1 MTLHAADRRSLVDT
15 VVDQLREQ
23 LAAGTWQV
31 GMRIPTEHELADLLG
46 VGRNTVRE
54 AVRVLAHAGQLES
67 RQGQGT
73 YVISRADPAAV
84 LRGMRRAGTRDVLEL
99 RVALEAEGARLAA
112 VRRTPEDLERM
123 RSALG
128 SVHEHGAELTGGAQA
143 DDDVRFHQYV
153 VEAAHNAALT
163 EVYRYFSSSVRESL
177 LAAVGDSD
185 MPPIDL
191 AAHTALVDAIE
202 AGDPQAADSAARA
215 LLGEPLRAVEALLAG
230 EPDRPATG

>member
-1 MTLHAADRRSLVDT
+1 M
-15 VVDQLREQ
+15 
-23 LAAGTWQV
+23 
-31 GMRIPTEHELADLLG
+31 
-46 VGRNTVRE
+46 
-54 AVRVLAHAGQLES
+54 LAHAGQLES

-84 LRGMRRAGTRDVLEL
+84 LLGMRRAGIRDVLEL
-99 RVALEAEGARLAA
+99 RIAMEAEGARLAA

-128 SVHEHGAELTGGAQA
+128 SVHDHGAELTGGAQA

-163 EVYRYFSSSVRESL
+163 EVYRYFSSSVRETL

-202 AGDPQAADSAARA
+202 AGDPQAADGAARA
-215 LLGEPLRAVEALLAG
+215 LLREPLRAVEALLAAA
-230 EPDRPATG
+230 PDHPTS